1 MFHTTPLK
9 IEKLWGSF
17 LCFER
22 YVPLNFMNIL
32 FYTNFVA
39 MDKRI
44 FRLALPNIIT
54 NITVPLLGMID
65 IAIAGHLGSVVYIG
79 AIALGANI
87 FNMIYW
93 NFGFL
98 RMSSSG
104 FTSQAL
110 GARNFPEVMNAFIRS
125 LAIGVGAGLLIIL
138 LQYPIG
144 KLASGLIQSGP
155 ESIEYAMTYF
165 RIVVWGAPAV
175 LGMYAFKGWFIGMQ
189 NARIPMIVA
198 ITNNLLNIGL
208 SLLFV
213 FGFGMKI
220 EGIALGTT
228 LSQLISLMVAAGFW
242 WRYYRRLRKYVRKES
257 IWDRSAI
264 REYFRVNSDIFVRTF
279 LLTLVTTFFTFA
291 SSGMGESIL
300 AVNALLMQFF
310 MLFSYFMDGFAYA
323 GEALTGRF
331 YGAKNREYL
340 RWMIRRIFFWGLMVS
355 LAAVVVY
362 MLFPD
367 PILHIMTNDLAII
380 AQTKEFMFWTVLI
393 PLAGFAAFLWDGI
406 FIGATAS
413 AEMRNA
419 MILSAAVFFIC
430 YFIMTPLWGNNGL
443 WLAFI
448 LYLFVRGAAQ
458 TLWAKKA
465 LR

>member
-1 MFHTTPLK
+1 
-9 IEKLWGSF
+9 
-17 LCFER
+17 
-22 YVPLNFMNIL
+22 
-32 FYTNFVA
+32 
-39 MDKRI
+39 MDKKI

-65 IAIAGHLGSVVYIG
+65 IAVAGRLGSAVFIG

-104 FTSQAL
+104 FASQAY
-110 GARNFPEVMNAFIRS
+110 GARDFSESMNVLIRS
-125 LAIGVGAGLLIIL
+125 LAIGLAIGLLVIL
-138 LQYPIG
+138 MQYPIG
-144 KLASGLIQSGP
+144 ELAFRLIKSGP
-155 ESIEYAMTYF
+155 ESVHHVKTYF

-189 NARIPMIVA
+189 NARIPMA
-198 ITNNLLNIGL
+198 IAILNNVLNIIL
-208 SLLFV
+208 SIVFV
-213 FGFGMKI
+213 FGLGMKL
-220 EGIALGTT
+220 EGIALGTL
-228 LSQLISLMVAAGFW
+228 LSQITSFIVAAILW
-242 WRYYRRLRKYVRKES
+242 QKYYGRLRKYVRKEM
-257 IWDRSAI
+257 IWNKLAI
-264 REYFRVNSDIFVRTF
+264 RQYFKVNSDIFVRTF

-291 SSGMGESIL
+291 SSGMGDTIL

-331 YGAKNREYL
+331 IGAKNKHML
-340 RWMIRRIFFWGLMVS
+340 RHMIKRIFFWGLVVS
-355 LAAVVVY
+355 LFAAVVY
-362 MLFPD
+362 TFFPD
-367 PILHIMTNDLAII
+367 LILRLLTNDATII
-380 AQTKEFMFWTVLI
+380 AETKNFIFWTLLI

-419 MILSAAVFFIC
+419 MILASIIFFIS
-430 YFIMTPLWGNNGL
+430 YFVLTPLWGNNAL
-443 WLAFI
+443 WLSFI
-448 LYLFVRGAAQ
+448 IYLAARGI
-458 TLWAKKA
+458 TLTIMAKKTFNYEKV
-465 LR
+465 

>member
-1 MFHTTPLK
+1 M
-9 IEKLWGSF
+9 
-17 LCFER
+17 
-22 YVPLNFMNIL
+22 
-32 FYTNFVA
+32 
-39 MDKRI
+39 MDKKI

-54 NITVPLLGMID
+54 NITVPLLGMVD
-65 IAIAGHLGSVVYIG
+65 IAIAGRLGSAAYIG

-104 FTSQAL
+104 FAAQAL
-110 GARNFPEVMNAFIRS
+110 GERNFTEVMNVFIRS
-125 LAIGVGAGLLIIL
+125 LAIGVGVGLLVVL

-144 KLASGLIQSGP
+144 GLARSLIESGA
-155 ESIEYAMTYF
+155 ESTEHVMAYF
-165 RIVVWGAPAV
+165 RIVVWGAPAA

-189 NARIPMIVA
+189 NARIPMMIA
-198 ITNNLLNIGL
+198 ILNNVLNIVL

-220 EGIALGTT
+220 KGIALGTA
-228 LSQLISLMVAAGFW
+228 LSQVLSLMAAAAFW
-242 WRYYRRLRKYVRKES
+242 WKYYGRLLKYVRRAT
-257 IWDRSAI
+257 IWDKAAI
-264 REYFRVNSDIFVRTF
+264 RRYFRVNGDIFVRTF

-291 SSGMGESIL
+291 SSRMGEAIL

-331 YGAKNREYL
+331 LGARSRENL
-340 RWMIRRIFFWGLMVS
+340 QRMIRRVFFWGMVVS
-355 LAAVVVY
+355 LTAVVIY
-362 MLFPD
+362 ALFPGQ
-367 PILHIMTNDLAII
+367 ILHIMTNDRHII
-380 AQTKEFMFWTVLI
+380 EQTKGFMFWTVLI
-393 PLAGFAAFLWDGI
+393 PVTGFAAFLWDGI

-413 AEMRNA
+413 AAMRNA
-419 MILSAAVFFIC
+419 MILSSAVFFAG
-430 YFIMTPLWGNNGL
+430 YFAIVPLWGNNGL

-448 LYLFVRGAAQ
+448 LYLLLRSVVQ
-458 TLWAKKA
+458 TLWAKNA
-465 LR
+465 LRL